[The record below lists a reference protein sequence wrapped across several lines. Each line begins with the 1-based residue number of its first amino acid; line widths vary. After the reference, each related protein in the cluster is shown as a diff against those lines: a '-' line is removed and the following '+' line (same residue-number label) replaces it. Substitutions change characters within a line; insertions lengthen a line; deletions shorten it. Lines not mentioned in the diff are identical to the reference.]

1 MEIPEIMN
9 HPEKAWKRITELE
22 QQLEDAK
29 RENKEYSHIVARD
42 VTTIFH
48 LEQEVERLNTSID
61 GLVELEEKKAET
73 IRRLRSALKREA
85 LFLRDCVTRWSG
97 EYAGI
102 GKAELATVVERL
114 EQALPT

>member
-1 MEIPEIMN
+1 MGRGMMGKTYEDWVGDGEVGTREYYRNMS
-9 HPEKAWKRITELE
+9 EKMSQRITELE
-22 QQLEDAK
+22 HECERLVKDQRHAIELY
-29 RENKEYSHIVARD
+29 NKS
-42 VTTIFH
+42 
-48 LEQEVERLNTSID
+48 QGEVE
-61 GLVELEEKKAET
+61 
-73 IRRLRSALKREA
+73 RLRSALKREA